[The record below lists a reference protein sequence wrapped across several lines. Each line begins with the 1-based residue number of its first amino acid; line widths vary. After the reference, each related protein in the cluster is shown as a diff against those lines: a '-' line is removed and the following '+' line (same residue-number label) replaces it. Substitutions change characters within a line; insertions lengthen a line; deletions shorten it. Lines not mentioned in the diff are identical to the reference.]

1 MPMTPLSLLPDAY
14 RSTLERFLRVLSGR
28 NRAALTIQ
36 AYATDLRQF
45 FVWLLETNAT
55 ATAPELIERADVE
68 EYLAHLAQRGIS
80 GLSRARKLAAI
91 RELYRFLV
99 DEGSLERSPSASVAT
114 PRRERHERS
123 YLTRDEYNRL
133 LASAGAHPR
142 DFAILTLFLQ
152 TGIRVSELCA
162 LRLGDVDL
170 AGRKIRV
177 HGKGQVERTVELE
190 RKGISALKL
199 WLGVRLPAGDD
210 HLFLNYEG
218 SGLAER
224 SVKKLMLK
232 YRLQAGITKKAGCH
246 SLRHTFATAKA
257 EQNVSPYQL
266 KEWLGHAKLDTT
278 MQYVHLAKGPK
289 AQKVMEGTSL

>member
-1 MPMTPLSLLPDAY
+1 MSTTTPLPASY
-14 RSTLERFLRVLSGR
+14 TETLEHFLRVLSGR
-28 NRAALTIQ
+28 NKAVLTIQ

-45 FVWLLETNAT
+45 FVWLRENNAT

-68 EYLAHLAQRGIS
+68 EFLSHLASQGIT

-114 PRRERHERS
+114 PKRERHERS

-133 LASAGAHPR
+133 LASAGTHPR

-152 TGIRVSELCA
+152 TGVRVSELCA
-162 LRLGDVDL
+162 LRLGSVDL
-170 AGRKIRV
+170 AGRKIQV
-177 HGKGQVERTVELE
+177 QGKGQVERTIELE
-190 RKGISALKL
+190 RKGISAIKL
-199 WLGVRLPAGDD
+199 WLSIRPPATDD

-218 SGLAER
+218 SGLGER
-224 SVKKLMLK
+224 SVKKLVRK
-232 YRLQAGITKKAGCH
+232 YRIQAGIAKKGGCH
-246 SLRHTFATAKA
+246 SLRHSFATAKA